1 MFDDKTR
8 GIIYT
13 YLELSPSDQSRAITR
28 LIAASDACSATPPPI
43 ILVARH
49 IRLRLALGDF
59 YDELGHYALRV
70 DQESADYFRDGYNR
84 CQRDIQRTYAL
95 LAENNRRAE
104 AWLHP
109 EAARPSQSLV
119 QRLRQHHQTRRARPA
134 IQITELE
141 PNR

>member
-1 MFDDKTR
+1 MSDDKTR
-8 GIIYT
+8 GIIRT
-13 YLELSPSDQSRAITR
+13 YLELSPSDQSCAITR
-28 LIAASDACSATPPPI
+28 LIAASDTCPATPPAI
-43 ILVARH
+43 ILIARH

-59 YDELGHYALRV
+59 YDELGHYAV
-70 DQESADYFRDGYNR
+70 PDHQESAEYFRNGYKR

-104 AWLHP
+104 AWLHSG
-109 EAARPSQSLV
+109 AARPSQSLV